1 MKIYTLED
9 INSRFL
15 DLLEAST
22 HEECDQYYL
31 EINASALSLALH
43 TLSEQ
48 IKRGIVIIENGEK
61 VASILDEVHEQ
72 LSFKLK
78 TIDKEVLVNKI
89 LKSYDIFKSKI
100 SYNNSLN

>member
-1 MKIYTLED
+1 MKIGTLED

-22 HEECDQYYL
+22 HDECDQYYL
-31 EINASALSLALH
+31 EINASALLLALH
-43 TLSEQ
+43 ILSEQ
-48 IKRGIVIIENGEK
+48 IKRGTVVIDNGEK

-72 LSFKLK
+72 LSFKIK
-78 TIDKEVLVNKI
+78 TIDKKILINKI

-100 SYNNSLN
+100 SYNPGIN